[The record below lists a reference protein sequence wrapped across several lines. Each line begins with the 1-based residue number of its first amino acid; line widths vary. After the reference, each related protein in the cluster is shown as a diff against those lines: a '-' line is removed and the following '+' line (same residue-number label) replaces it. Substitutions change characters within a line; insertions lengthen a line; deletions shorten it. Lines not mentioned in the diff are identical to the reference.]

1 MNNKFM
7 LSMIICLVC
16 FACQPTHTIDH
27 QMVETEHINKESTIM
42 TTTEVVL
49 KDTTGVYRITN
60 LEAREFIVQMND
72 NVNNIERAINNNN
85 FNSIPQL
92 INIAKDYQNQQV
104 SIQNNLDEND
114 RALFSS
120 YIKRIST
127 RLVEIGDKLSKM

>member
-1 MNNKFM
+1 MNIKIM

-16 FACQPTHTIDH
+16 FACQPTHTNDH
-27 QMVETEHINKESTIM
+27 QMVETEQINKESTNM
-42 TTTEVVL
+42 TTTEVS

-72 NVNNIERAINNNN
+72 NVNNIESALNNKNL
-85 FNSIPQL
+85 NSIPQL
-92 INIAKDYQNQQV
+92 INIARDYQNRQV

-114 RALFSS
+114 RELFSS
-120 YIKRIST
+120 YTKKISS